1 MKLAMKFG
9 KKIKFNLAIKKLRDY
24 GREIE
29 MGFNRCTLFG
39 RLPKKTIL
47 IKRERDA
54 GLVEWKSKRNDPSS
68 LLIQK
73 AAYINVRACR
83 LNMFEPI

>member
-47 IKRERDA
+47 IKRETPAWSNGNRSETIHP
-54 GLVEWKSKRNDPSS
+54 LS
-68 LLIQK
+68 
-73 AAYINVRACR
+73 
-83 LNMFEPI
+83 